1 MTLPHASISLESGSA
16 LWLPLLI
23 SAALL
28 LATSYW
34 MWQRTPRRRLRARMT
49 ANALA
54 LFALFA
60 LAVRPH
66 WRAPIRAEA
75 TAVLFTAGAEK
86 DAAPLHD
93 SLNAATLKVALPDYI
108 TNDAHELKIIPDLDY
123 LQRHFPE
130 VRRVHVLGHGL
141 PEYDWAESRELAI
154 TPHFTALAPGFKYV
168 HWQKTLPLG
177 ESLFIQG
184 QIVCDDSTQHFVTLI
199 DPGGV
204 ADSVAIQPRESTS
217 FTLRNKPREAGT
229 QLYTLRLRTEQGRT
243 LAVEPLALDVQPP
256 RALRILIL
264 ESAPNFETKYLKR
277 WAAQQQARVAMRT
290 TISRGRHRYEFIN
303 HPKLALHRIDAE
315 LLRDFDLV
323 LTDAQTLQD
332 LQTQER
338 ADLRTAV
345 VQNGLGVLLLAD
357 EAAFQP
363 NARNV
368 DFFLPFQCE
377 AFPEL
382 EERMVR
388 PSWNSAEA
396 QSVTL
401 LPAMPFEILP
411 DWRSVPLVRD
421 AQERTL
427 VAMQQR
433 GQGRTALTLVRATYR
448 WILEGHADWHASYW
462 SYIFS
467 EVAQRAPSNEVW
479 MTASDAPIYVD
490 RPVEFTVLTAT
501 PQPLG
506 VVTIASAPRDTF
518 FLRQN
523 EIESLRWPGTF
534 WPRTTGWHE
543 LSTGSGAGM
552 RFYVHAKDAWQTWQQ
567 AEKIAAT
574 ARHAEIANRVAQAQN
589 PRIAWR
595 STAISPAW
603 FFALFLLCCAYL
615 WIERKL

>member
-1 MTLPHASISLESGSA
+1 MTLPHAITSLETGSA
-16 LWLPLLI
+16 IWLPLLI
-23 SAALL
+23 SVALL
-28 LATSYW
+28 LATSYG
-34 MWQRTPRRRLRARMT
+34 MWRRTPRRRLHARMA

-54 LFALFA
+54 ILALFA

-86 DAAPLHD
+86 DATQLDD
-93 SLNAATLKVALPDYI
+93 SLNAAAFKFALPDYHGA
-108 TNDAHELKIIPDLDY
+108 DAHALQVIPDLGY

-130 VRRVHVLGHGL
+130 VRRMHVFGHGL
-141 PEYDWAESRELAI
+141 PEYDWTESRELAI
-154 TPHFTALAPGFKYV
+154 TPHFAALAPGFTYV
-168 HWQKTLPLG
+168 HWQKALPLG
-177 ESLFIQG
+177 ESLLIQG

-204 ADSVAIQPRESTS
+204 ADSVVIQPREATT
-217 FTLRNKPREAGT
+217 FTLRSKPRETGT
-229 QLYTLRLRTEQGRT
+229 QLYTLQLRTEQGRT
-243 LAVEPLALDVQPP
+243 LAVEPLAIDVQPP
-256 RALRILIL
+256 RALRLLIL
-264 ESAPNFETKYLKR
+264 ESAPNFETKFLKR
-277 WAAQQQARVAMRT
+277 WAAQQQARLAIRT
-290 TISRGRHRYEFIN
+290 SISRGRHRYEFVN
-303 HPKLALHRIDAE
+303 HPKLALNRIDAA
-315 LLRDFDLV
+315 LLHGFDLV
-323 LTDAQTLQD
+323 LTDAQTLHD

-338 ADLRTAV
+338 ADLRSAV
-345 VQNGLGVLLLAD
+345 AQSGLGILLLAD
-357 EAAFQP
+357 EATFQP
-363 NARNV
+363 SARNV

-401 LPAMPFEILP
+401 LPAAPFEILP

-433 GQGRTALTLVRATYR
+433 GQGRTGLTLVRATYR

-467 EVAQRAPSNEVW
+467 EVARRAHTAEMW

-506 VVTIASAPRDTF
+506 VVTTASAPRDTF

-523 EIESLRWPGTF
+523 EIESLRWQGMF

-543 LSTGSGAGM
+543 LSAGSGAGM

-574 ARHAEIANRVAQAQN
+574 ARHAEIGNRSQAQN
-589 PRIAWR
+589 PRSAWR
-595 STAISPAW
+595 RTAISPVW